1 MIMKGDWSAT
11 TKPNLQDIISDDLNM
26 EVWSAMLKIIL
37 TEEGLWDVVANGVPP
52 DPSKIPKLAA
62 TIQAEELCKWRELAR
77 EDMKALQILQ
87 SSLTDSVFRKT
98 LSATSAK
105 DLWDMLNEV
114 PDHVAECLVDDSPV
128 YEDSWRISCSN
139 SNHITSHE
147 KFFTTLDRSRK
158 ARIRFTNGSTTMAE
172 GTGDVTIMTQ
182 EGKKTIKNVLYA
194 PGLVGNALSVSQMLR
209 SGLEARMD
217 RERCTIW
224 DRTAGK
230 SFAETKMGERGFHL
244 RLDVIDEERTLANG
258 IPPDPSKNPK
268 LAATIQAED
277 VSKWREFVRKDME
290 ALEIL
295 QFSLPDSVFRKTLSA
310 VSAKD
315 LWDLLNEVPDHVAE
329 CFSKYTF
336 HENIWLISSTN
347 SNHMTPH
354 VKFFTTLDRSRKC
367 KVKFISGDK
376 SETTV
381 AMVEGIGDVTFITNE
396 GNKTIKNV
404 LHVPGIE
411 GNALSVSQLKRNGF
425 EVSMERRTGCFV
437 WDRTTGKMFGKN
449 MWEKRGFC
457 LRFSVIED
465 LQYWFSPLAE
475 VGK

>member
-1 MIMKGDWSAT
+1 MAVVNLPTLQDVVSDELNYEIWAPIMKTSLAE
-11 TKPNLQDIISDDLNM
+11 K
-26 EVWSAMLKIIL
+26 
-37 TEEGLWDVVANGVPP
+37 GLWDIVKYGIPP
-52 DPSKIPKLAA
+52 DLSKIP
-62 TIQAEELCKWRELAR
+62 ELATKIR
-77 EDMKALQILQ
+77 TQDLSIYRDSAVKDTKALHLLQ
-87 SSLTDSVFRKT
+87 SFLPDSVFRKT
-98 LSATSAK
+98 LETTSAK
-105 DLWDMLNEV
+105 HLWDL
-114 PDHVAECLVDDSPV
+114 LK
-128 YEDSWRISCSN
+128 EDYVQAKLGMEKLPEYHMFAIN
-139 SNHITSHE
+139 VLPATFDKDIT
-147 KFFTTLDRSRK
+147 L
-158 ARIRFTNGSTTMAE
+158 MAE
-172 GTGDVTIMTQ
+172 GIGDIIIMTKD
-182 EGKKTIKNVLYA
+182 GNKTIKNVLYV
-194 PGLVGNALSVSQMLR
+194 PGITGNALSVVQM
-209 SGLEARMD
+209 EM
-217 RERCTIW
+217 
-224 DRTAGK
+224 K
-230 SFAETKMGERGFHL
+230 
-244 RLDVIDEERTLANG
+244 RTLANG

-457 LRFSVIED
+457 LRFSVIEGNFQCKKRKFTQD
-465 LQYWFSPLAE
+465 
-475 VGK
+475 

>member
-1 MIMKGDWSAT
+1 MAVVNLPTLQDVVSDELNYEIWAPIMKTSLAE
-11 TKPNLQDIISDDLNM
+11 K
-26 EVWSAMLKIIL
+26 
-37 TEEGLWDVVANGVPP
+37 GLWDIVKYGIPP
-52 DPSKIPKLAA
+52 DLSKIP
-62 TIQAEELCKWRELAR
+62 ELATKIR
-77 EDMKALQILQ
+77 TQDLSIYRDSAVKDTKTLHLLQ
-87 SSLTDSVFRKT
+87 SFLPDSVFRKT
-98 LSATSAK
+98 LETTSAK
-105 DLWDMLNEV
+105 HLWDL
-114 PDHVAECLVDDSPV
+114 LK
-128 YEDSWRISCSN
+128 EDYVQAKLGM
-139 SNHITSHE
+139 E
-147 KFFTTLDRSRK
+147 KLPEYHMF
-158 ARIRFTNGSTTMAE
+158 AI
-172 GTGDVTIMTQ
+172 
-182 EGKKTIKNVLYA
+182 NVLPA
-194 PGLVGNALSVSQMLR
+194 TFDKDILVG
-209 SGLEARMD
+209 D
-217 RERCTIW
+217 
-224 DRTAGK
+224 
-230 SFAETKMGERGFHL
+230 
-244 RLDVIDEERTLANG
+244 DENHTYSERTLANG

-404 LHVPGIE
+404 LYVPGIE

>member
-1 MIMKGDWSAT
+1 MAVVNLPTLQDVVSDELNYEIWAPIMKTSLAE
-11 TKPNLQDIISDDLNM
+11 K
-26 EVWSAMLKIIL
+26 
-37 TEEGLWDVVANGVPP
+37 GLWDIVKYGIPP
-52 DPSKIPKLAA
+52 DLSKIP
-62 TIQAEELCKWRELAR
+62 ELATKIR
-77 EDMKALQILQ
+77 TQDLSIYRDSAVKDTKALHLLQ
-87 SSLTDSVFRKT
+87 SFLPDSVFRKT
-98 LSATSAK
+98 LETTSAK
-105 DLWDMLNEV
+105 HLWDLLKEDYVQAKLGMEKLPEYHMFAINV
-114 PDHVAECLVDDSPV
+114 LPATFDKDMVYGRVFYSLWYVAQWLLHSNALHHLECLVGDD
-128 YEDSWRISCSN
+128 E
-139 SNHITSHE
+139 NHTYS
-147 KFFTTLDRSRK
+147 
-158 ARIRFTNGSTTMAE
+158 
-172 GTGDVTIMTQ
+172 
-182 EGKKTIKNVLYA
+182 
-194 PGLVGNALSVSQMLR
+194 
-209 SGLEARMD
+209 
-217 RERCTIW
+217 
-224 DRTAGK
+224 
-230 SFAETKMGERGFHL
+230 
-244 RLDVIDEERTLANG
+244 ERTLANG

-404 LHVPGIE
+404 LYVPGIE

-457 LRFSVIED
+457 LRFSVIEGNFQCKKRKFTQD
-465 LQYWFSPLAE
+465 
-475 VGK
+475 

>member
-1 MIMKGDWSAT
+1 MAVVNLPTLQDVVSDELNYEIWAPIMKTSLAE
-11 TKPNLQDIISDDLNM
+11 K
-26 EVWSAMLKIIL
+26 
-37 TEEGLWDVVANGVPP
+37 GLWDIVKYGIPP
-52 DPSKIPKLAA
+52 DLSKIP
-62 TIQAEELCKWRELAR
+62 ELATKIR
-77 EDMKALQILQ
+77 TQDLSIYRDSAVKDTKALHLLQ
-87 SSLTDSVFRKT
+87 SFLPDSVFRKT
-98 LSATSAK
+98 LETTSAK
-105 DLWDMLNEV
+105 HLWDL
-114 PDHVAECLVDDSPV
+114 LK
-128 YEDSWRISCSN
+128 EDYVQAKLGM
-139 SNHITSHE
+139 E
-147 KFFTTLDRSRK
+147 KLPEYHMF
-158 ARIRFTNGSTTMAE
+158 AI
-172 GTGDVTIMTQ
+172 
-182 EGKKTIKNVLYA
+182 NVLPA
-194 PGLVGNALSVSQMLR
+194 TFDKDILVG
-209 SGLEARMD
+209 D
-217 RERCTIW
+217 
-224 DRTAGK
+224 
-230 SFAETKMGERGFHL
+230 
-244 RLDVIDEERTLANG
+244 DENHTYSERTLANG

-404 LHVPGIE
+404 LYVPGIE

>member
-244 RLDVIDEERTLANG
+244 RLDVIDEG
-258 IPPDPSKNPK
+258 HFQSKK
-268 LAATIQAED
+268 
-277 VSKWREFVRKDME
+277 RKF
-290 ALEIL
+290 A
-295 QFSLPDSVFRKTLSA
+295 PV
-310 VSAKD
+310 
-315 LWDLLNEVPDHVAE
+315 
-329 CFSKYTF
+329 
-336 HENIWLISSTN
+336 
-347 SNHMTPH
+347 
-354 VKFFTTLDRSRKC
+354 
-367 KVKFISGDK
+367 
-376 SETTV
+376 
-381 AMVEGIGDVTFITNE
+381 
-396 GNKTIKNV
+396 
-404 LHVPGIE
+404 
-411 GNALSVSQLKRNGF
+411 
-425 EVSMERRTGCFV
+425 
-437 WDRTTGKMFGKN
+437 
-449 MWEKRGFC
+449 
-457 LRFSVIED
+457 
-465 LQYWFSPLAE
+465 
-475 VGK
+475 

>member
-1 MIMKGDWSAT
+1 
-11 TKPNLQDIISDDLNM
+11 
-26 EVWSAMLKIIL
+26 
-37 TEEGLWDVVANGVPP
+37 
-52 DPSKIPKLAA
+52 
-62 TIQAEELCKWRELAR
+62 
-77 EDMKALQILQ
+77 
-87 SSLTDSVFRKT
+87 
-98 LSATSAK
+98 
-105 DLWDMLNEV
+105 
-114 PDHVAECLVDDSPV
+114 
-128 YEDSWRISCSN
+128 
-139 SNHITSHE
+139 
-147 KFFTTLDRSRK
+147 
-158 ARIRFTNGSTTMAE
+158 
-172 GTGDVTIMTQ
+172 
-182 EGKKTIKNVLYA
+182 
-194 PGLVGNALSVSQMLR
+194 
-209 SGLEARMD
+209 
-217 RERCTIW
+217 
-224 DRTAGK
+224 
-230 SFAETKMGERGFHL
+230 
-244 RLDVIDEERTLANG
+244 
-258 IPPDPSKNPK
+258 
-268 LAATIQAED
+268 
-277 VSKWREFVRKDME
+277 ME

-404 LHVPGIE
+404 IYVPGIE

-457 LRFSVIED
+457 LRFSVIEGNFQCKKRKFTQD
-465 LQYWFSPLAE
+465 
-475 VGK
+475 